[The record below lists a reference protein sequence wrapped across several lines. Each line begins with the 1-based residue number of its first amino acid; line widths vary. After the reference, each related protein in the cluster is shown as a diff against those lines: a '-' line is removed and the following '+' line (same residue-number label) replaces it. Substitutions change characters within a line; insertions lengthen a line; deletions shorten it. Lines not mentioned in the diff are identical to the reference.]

1 MICTLSAN
9 RTIKQHDNK
18 PCVSGNQATLR
29 RGRRRS
35 HSVTERG
42 GGKGGGNPC
51 TEHSHLPG
59 VDSHSSKPWGMRLLK
74 YRTLSTG
81 NASRRASVAAGGS
94 YDAVLRR
101 APSRAQATSQ
111 SAVTATSPNLRKAR
125 LWGFITTIASQGL
138 ASTFTSYLEV
148 VHTKIEA
155 VRRGWPL
162 WWDTHGMQCTAA

>member
-1 MICTLSAN
+1 MQIVPSSCLTTNPVCPVIRLHCEGAEDAVTLLQ
-9 RTIKQHDNK
+9 K
-18 PCVSGNQATLR
+18 G
-29 RGRRRS
+29 GRD
-35 HSVTERG
+35 G
-42 GGKGGGNPC
+42 GGKPC

-59 VDSHSSKPWGMRLLK
+59 VDMHSSKPWGMRLLW

-111 SAVTATSPNLRKAR
+111 SAVTATSPNLREAI

-138 ASTFTSYLEV
+138 ASTFTPYLEV
-148 VHTKIEA
+148 VHTNREA